1 MLLEMKCLQVDTG
14 NTPFSFLVSKIIKIL
29 VFETIAWYKKNGSLH
44 HAIISI
50 KSLIKGAKRMGAN
63 LIEVKGLTKRFNT
76 VVANDHVDF
85 SVKAGEIHALL
96 GENGAGKSTLI
107 SMLSGVYTPDEG
119 AIFIEGKEV
128 RFAST
133 KDAISAGI
141 GTIYQHLKLIEAMK
155 AKDNIV
161 LGQEKKLFI
170 SYKKILAKAEEIK
183 SKYDIEVELDKYV
196 YNMTVGERQNLEII
210 KVMNR
215 GAKIL
220 ILDEPTTV
228 FTPQEAKKLFQVM
241 KKMKEQGCAVIFIT
255 HKLDEVME
263 IADRITILRGGK
275 TITTVNKSDVNNPKE
290 LTELM
295 MGEPLD
301 LHINIDKCTSNE
313 TLLQVKNLVVK
324 NKEGRKKINDVSF
337 QIKKGE
343 VLGIAG
349 IAGCGQK
356 ELCEAL
362 TGIRKIEQGNI
373 ILEDEFI
380 SGKNAEYMI
389 KKGLGINFIPEDR
402 LGMGLVGSMDMIDNL
417 LLRDYKKTKG
427 IFVDRKKLVPKA
439 KALMKDFEVKTPSIH
454 FPIRYLSGGNIQKIL
469 LGRELSL
476 NPKLLIM
483 AYPVRGLDVKTA
495 YAIYDIIA
503 KVKKSGTSV
512 LFIGEDLDILMQISD
527 RIMVLNN
534 GEITGIVDGAKA
546 TKDEL
551 GLLMVG
557 STVDSTVKGGEQNAC
572 AAS

>member
-1 MLLEMKCLQVDTG
+1 
-14 NTPFSFLVSKIIKIL
+14 
-29 VFETIAWYKKNGSLH
+29 
-44 HAIISI
+44 
-50 KSLIKGAKRMGAN
+50 MGAN
-63 LIEVKGLTKRFNT
+63 LIEVKGLTKCFDT

-85 SVKAGEIHALL
+85 GVKAGEIHALL
-96 GENGAGKSTLI
+96 GENGSGKSTLI

-119 AIFIEGKEV
+119 TIFIQGKEV
-128 RFAST
+128 RFNSA

-141 GTIYQHLKLIEAMK
+141 GTIYQHLKLVEAMR

-161 LGQEKKLFI
+161 LGQEKKLFK
-170 SYKKILAKAEEIK
+170 SYKKILCKAEEIK
-183 SKYDIEVELDKYV
+183 AKYDIDVDLDKYV
-196 YNMTVGERQNLEII
+196 YHMTVGERQNLEII

-228 FTPQEAKKLFQVM
+228 FTTQEAKKLFRVM
-241 KKMKEQGCAVIFIT
+241 TKMKEQDCAVIFIT
-255 HKLDEVME
+255 HKLDEVMA

-275 TITTVNKSDVNNPKE
+275 TITTINRADVGNPKE

-301 LHINIDKCTSNE
+301 LSINREKCKFKE
-313 TLLQVKNLVVK
+313 TLLEVKNLVVK
-324 NKEGRKKINDVSF
+324 SKDGIKKINHVNF
-337 QIKKGE
+337 HIKKGE
-343 VLGIAG
+343 VLGVAG

-362 TGIRKIEQGNI
+362 AGIRKVDGGEIMLDGNN
-373 ILEDEFI
+373 I
-380 SGKNAEYMI
+380 SGRNAKYRDS
-389 KKGLGINFIPEDR
+389 KGPGINFIPEDR

-427 IFVDRKKLVPKA
+427 LFVNRKALVSKA
-439 KALMKDFEVKTPSIH
+439 KNMIGEFEIKTPGIH

-476 NPKLLIM
+476 NPGLLIM

-503 KVKKSGTSV
+503 RVKEKGTAV

-534 GEITGIVDGAKA
+534 GEVTGILEAEKA
-546 TKDEL
+546 TREEI
-551 GLLMVG
+551 GLMMVG
-557 STVDSTVKGGEQNAC
+557 NVKGGDEYAH
-572 AAS
+572 AIS